1 MAKKPK
7 STIYAVTIA
16 GEYFAAVT
24 NGNELRPYEVTVN
37 MSEAHKQAGFLST
50 FKNLVAARVMPIQY
64 PNYGGGLASHRIISV
79 FDTANPDAII
89 NDPTLMTLP
98 QLVAFIEK
106 NGLPVT
112 LALYKDEDDLKQAVV
127 DCLEDE
133 ETFIEAQDKRQDLRG
148 ADIALANELAELNPG
163 LHTVATTPTSA
174 VAESKKVD
182 ISKVP
187 DAAEVEVPVKPVK
200 VKEDTDRVTVDTT
213 KGKSTTVQDDLEL

>member
-7 STIYAVTIA
+7 PTVYEVTIA

-24 NGNELRPYEVTVN
+24 NGNELRAYQVTVK
-37 MSEAHKQAGFLST
+37 MSQAHKEAGFLST
-50 FKNLVAARVMPIQY
+50 FKNLVADRVMRTQY
-64 PNYGGGLASHRIISV
+64 PDYGGGLASHRIVSV

-98 QLVAFIEK
+98 QLIAFIEK

-127 DCLEDE
+127 DCLDDE
-133 ETFIEAQDKRQDLRG
+133 ETFVEAQDKRQNLRG

-163 LHTVATTPTSA
+163 MNTLSATPTSA
-174 VAESKKVD
+174 VADSKKVD
-182 ISKVP
+182 ITKVP
-187 DAAEVEVPVKPVK
+187 DATEVDTPVKPTPA
-200 VKEDTDRVTVDTT
+200 KEDTDRVTIDNT